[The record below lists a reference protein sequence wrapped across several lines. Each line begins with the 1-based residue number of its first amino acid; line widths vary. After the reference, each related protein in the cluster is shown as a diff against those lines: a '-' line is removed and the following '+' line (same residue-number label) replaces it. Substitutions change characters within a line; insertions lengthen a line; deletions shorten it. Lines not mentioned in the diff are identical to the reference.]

1 MSKERISTAA
11 ELLRK
16 GGTLVSE
23 SCSVCRGIQVRFS
36 GKIICVNCGNEEV
49 TGVMGV
55 TETGKEAKTG
65 EVVTDLKNIVLS
77 KIGALLPS
85 LKSEE
90 DLDKQTEVV
99 KLIKHYLEVLEKI
112 PRNVAS

>member
-36 GKIICVNCGNEEV
+36 GKIICVNCGKEE
-49 TGVMGV
+49 VMGV

-90 DLDKQTEVV
+90 DLDKQTEVI

>member
-1 MSKERISTAA
+1 M
-11 ELLRK
+11 
-16 GGTLVSE
+16 GVM
-23 SCSVCRGIQVRFS
+23 
-36 GKIICVNCGNEEV
+36 
-49 TGVMGV
+49 GVMGV

-90 DLDKQTEVV
+90 DLDKQTEVI

>member
-1 MSKERISTAA
+1 MSTAV

-23 SCSVCRGIQVRFS
+23 SCSTCNGVQVKFS
-36 GKIICVNCGNEEV
+36 GKVICVSCGKEEV
-49 TGVMGV
+49 IEV
-55 TETGKEAKTG
+55 TETDKKEAKTG

-77 KIGALLPS
+77 KISELLPA
-85 LKSEE
+85 LKAEK
-90 DLDKQTEVV
+90 DLNKQADVA

-112 PRNVAS
+112 PKDNES

>member
-36 GKIICVNCGNEEV
+36 GKIICVNCGKEEV
-49 TGVMGV
+49 TGV